1 MSSQPGTKRDA
12 RRFRLA
18 ANHNEAVVATKRDAR
33 RFRLAA
39 NHNEAVVATA

>member
-1 MSSQPGTKRDA
+1 MSSQPATKRDN

-18 ANHNEAVVATKRDAR
+18 ANHNETVAATKRDNR

-39 NHNEAVVATA
+39 NHNETVAATA